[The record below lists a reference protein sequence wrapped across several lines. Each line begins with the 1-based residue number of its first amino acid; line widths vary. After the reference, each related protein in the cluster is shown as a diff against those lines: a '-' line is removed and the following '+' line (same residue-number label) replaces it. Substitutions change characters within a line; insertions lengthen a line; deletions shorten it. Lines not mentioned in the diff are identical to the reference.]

1 MAAIGGSSIAAV
13 PADRWLKLAT
23 IATAAGAFSAMFGV
37 GGGVVLVPLLIIW
50 LAYGER
56 EAAGTSLAAI
66 AAIALLATVG
76 QGLYGNVDLL
86 EGLSIGIPAVA
97 GVLVGTQV
105 QQLIS
110 SAPSRPLFAVL
121 LVAVAIQLLVG

>member
-1 MAAIGGSSIAAV
+1 
-13 PADRWLKLAT
+13 
-23 IATAAGAFSAMFGV
+23 MFGV

-66 AAIALLATVG
+66 AVIALLATVG

-86 EGLSIGIPAVA
+86 QGVVIGIPAVG
-97 GVLVGTQV
+97 GVLVGTQI
-105 QQLIS
+105 QQLVS
-110 SAPSRPLFAVL
+110 ERALSALFAVL
-121 LVAVAIQLLVG
+121 LAAVAIQLLVG

>member
-1 MAAIGGSSIAAV
+1 
-13 PADRWLKLAT
+13 
-23 IATAAGAFSAMFGV
+23 MFGV

-66 AAIALLATVG
+66 AVIALLATAG

-86 EGLSIGIPAVA
+86 EGVVIGIPAVG
-97 GVLVGTQV
+97 GVLVGTQI
-105 QQLIS
+105 QQLVS
-110 SAPSRPLFAVL
+110 ERALSALFAVL
-121 LVAVAIQLLVG
+121 LAAVAIQLLVG